1 MEEIT
6 WVAAGTV
13 TACPKC
19 GSQELRRCW
28 EEESAS
34 LYINGKRYGYQKEPY
49 PERIVVTCQTCHYQ
63 WVETP
68 KDALA
73 PSESEQQIEKPTM
86 TFTEAVAAMDA
97 RQTVEHGE
105 CLFRKRAG
113 AHVYEYKAV
122 YEHKAYD
129 DLGWAEAEFDFQ
141 DIHATDWR
149 IVREEPQDELPT
161 QEEFAVW
168 LASQDLYGWATG
180 EWRNDINIPRET
192 ANPFAQVIAKQWPA
206 MFRKEDE

>member
-73 PSESEQQIEKPTM
+73 PSESEQQIDEPTM

-113 AHVYEYKAV
+113 AHVYEYKA
-122 YEHKAYD
+122 YD

-149 IVREEPQDELPT
+149 IVREDSKDERPTVPT
-161 QEEFAVW
+161 QTEAIEYLWSWRFEDTA
-168 LASQDLYGWATG
+168 QDLFSGYVKSMKHLA
-180 EWRNDINIPRET
+180 
-192 ANPFAQVIAKQWPA
+192 AKWPA